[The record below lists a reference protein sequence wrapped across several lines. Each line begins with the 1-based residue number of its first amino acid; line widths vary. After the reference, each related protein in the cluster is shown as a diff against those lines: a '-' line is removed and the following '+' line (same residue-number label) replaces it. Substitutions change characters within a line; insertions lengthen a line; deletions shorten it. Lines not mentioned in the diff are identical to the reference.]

1 MCIQRKR
8 ALLREPRLPM
18 DVLDIAREREVDLG
32 MVTRQWRN
40 RRTEPLPR
48 HATICVRPESAC
60 LAALHTGGNAV
71 PTGVLNH
78 MAAVLVHRP
87 KQQSP
92 ASRRRYLAMKVAA
105 ARLSILSNSALV
117 LIKLVIGIVTGS
129 VSVVAEAAHSA
140 VDLVASII
148 AFLSVRVSDR
158 PADRDHPFGH
168 GKFENLSGMA
178 EGALILLGGGVI
190 VFEAVRSL
198 LSGDR
203 DIQTGLGLVAMGISA
218 VANTIISRMLF
229 RVAKQTDSAA
239 LEADAQHLATDVYT
253 SAGVFGGLL
262 VIKLTGLEALDPVI
276 AIVVAL
282 LILKIGWETT
292 AASVR
297 QLADTGLPTS
307 EVNRIE
313 AILDRH
319 PEILGHHKLRSR
331 KSGPQREVD
340 VHIKVDSRL
349 SVETAHRVA
358 HEAQDQIRSELGT
371 AHVVIHVEPWT
382 VADEANSK

>member
-1 MCIQRKR
+1 
-8 ALLREPRLPM
+8 
-18 DVLDIAREREVDLG
+18 
-32 MVTRQWRN
+32 
-40 RRTEPLPR
+40 
-48 HATICVRPESAC
+48 
-60 LAALHTGGNAV
+60 
-71 PTGVLNH
+71 
-78 MAAVLVHRP
+78 
-87 KQQSP
+87 
-92 ASRRRYLAMKVAA
+92 MKVAA